1 MDPIYFLLKIIL
13 RNFFTSDLREE
24 ERLFVEENLRK
35 HRKIL
40 WLNICAAI
48 LIVFGL
54 RVLPFEK
61 TGLVVSSLIAPVM
74 VLGTAWFT
82 ISFGGIPQK
91 LIAVAMTVTYWLFAA
106 FSISLSAMFLAVGF
120 VVSPYFWP
128 VLIFIY
134 LATLTA
140 CIQYDTADG
149 LKVGLDEAL
158 LKHSRAAIRYYGIQ
172 GIKEDE

>member
-1 MDPIYFLLKIIL
+1 MDPIYFFLKSIL
-13 RNFFTSDLREE
+13 RNFFSSDLQKE
-24 ERLFVEENLRK
+24 ERLFIEENLQK

-48 LIVFGL
+48 LIFFGL
-54 RVLPFEK
+54 RMLPFEK

-106 FSISLSAMFLAVGF
+106 FSVSLSAMFLAVGF
-120 VVSPYFWP
+120 VVSPYLWP

-134 LATLTA
+134 LATLIA

-149 LKVGLDEAL
+149 LKVGLDDAL
-158 LKHSRAAIRYYGIQ
+158 LKHSRAALRYYYKQ
-172 GIKEDE
+172 GIPEE